1 MKAYIVRRLLTLF
14 PLVLAMSFVTFM
26 FIQLAPGDYFATLR
40 LNPQISEETVA
51 RLEAQYHMDK
61 PPIVQYGY
69 WLKNIVVSARHLRLD
84 LGYSISQKQPVS
96 TVIASRLVNTLLLS
110 ISAILITWLVAI
122 PIGIYSAVHQYS
134 WGDKFFSALAFVGM
148 SLPGFFLALLMLYYF
163 GSELGI
169 LPIGGLKSPNY
180 DQLSAMGK
188 AGDMAAHL
196 VIPTVVLAIG
206 GLASLQRIMR
216 GNMLEVLRMQY
227 VTTARAKG
235 LPEKRVIYR
244 HALRNAINPMVTI
257 FGFELSSLLSGA
269 ALLEIVCGYPGLG
282 QVLLEAVRSQDIFLV
297 MGSMLIGG
305 VMLIVGNLVADVL
318 LAIVDPQVSY
328 Q

>member
-1 MKAYIVRRLLTLF
+1 MKAYIIRRLLTLI
-14 PLVLAMSFVTFM
+14 PLLLAMTFVAFM

-40 LNPQISEETVA
+40 LNPQISDETIA
-51 RLEAQYHMDK
+51 RLEAQYHMNQ
-61 PPIVQYGY
+61 PALIQYGY
-69 WLKNIVVSARHLRLD
+69 WLKNLLHLD

-96 TVIASRLVNTLLLS
+96 VVISSRLVNTLLLS
-110 ISAILITWLVAI
+110 LSAIVITWLVAI
-122 PIGIYSAVHQYS
+122 PVGIYSAVHQYS
-134 WGDKFFSALAFVGM
+134 IGDKFFSALAFVGM
-148 SLPGFFLALLMLYYF
+148 SLPGFFMALLMLYYL
-163 GSELGI
+163 GSQLGI
-169 LPIGGLKSPNY
+169 LPIGGLKSSDY
-180 DQLSAMGK
+180 DQLSGMAK
-188 AGDMAAHL
+188 LGDLALHL
-196 VIPTVVLAIG
+196 VIPTTVLAIG

-227 VTTARAKG
+227 ITTARAKG
-235 LPEKRVIYR
+235 LPENRVIYR

-282 QVLLEAVRSQDIFLV
+282 QVMLEAVRSQDIFLV

-305 VMLIVGNLVADVL
+305 FMLVVGNLVADVL
-318 LAIVDPQVSY
+318 LAVVDPQVSY